1 MNPESKERPLLVVLS
16 APSGAGKTTL
26 CLQLLEARPNFTRA
40 ITCTTRPP
48 RDGEK
53 DGVDYYFL
61 TPESF
66 QERVAAGEFLEHAT
80 VYSRSYGTLRSEV
93 LNKMSQGRDVLLT
106 VDVQGAESIRKI
118 ASKDAELAQSLI
130 TVFLTPQS
138 INELE
143 NRLRKRNQ
151 NSGADLARRLGEARC
166 EIARW
171 KEFQYLILSTSIPE
185 DLRRMLAIVDAE
197 KMRQDRSCPPE
208 L

>member
-1 MNPESKERPLLVVLS
+1 MNPQSKGRPLLVVLS

-26 CLQLLEARPNFTRA
+26 CLQLLEARPSFARA

-48 RDGEK
+48 REGEQ

-61 TPESF
+61 TPETF
-66 QERVAAGEFLEHAT
+66 QKRVAAGEFLEHAT

-106 VDVQGAESIRKI
+106 VDVQGAESIRRI
-118 ASKDAELAQSLI
+118 ASQDAELAQSLV

-138 INELE
+138 IKELE

-151 NSGADLARRLGEARC
+151 NSAADLERRLGESRC

>member
-1 MNPESKERPLLVVLS
+1 MNADSKERPLLVVLS

-26 CLQLLEARPNFTRA
+26 CLQLLASRPSFARA
-40 ITCTTRPP
+40 VTCTTRPP
-48 RDGEK
+48 REGEQ

-61 TPESF
+61 SPEVF
-66 QERVAAGEFLEHAT
+66 QQRVEAGDFLEHAT

-93 LNKMSQGRDVLLT
+93 VNKMSQGRDVLLT

-118 ASKDAELAQSLI
+118 ASQDAELAHSLV

-138 INELE
+138 MRELE
-143 NRLRKRNQ
+143 SRLRKRNQ
-151 NSGADLARRLGEARC
+151 NSEADLQRRLGEARC
-166 EIARW
+166 EITRW